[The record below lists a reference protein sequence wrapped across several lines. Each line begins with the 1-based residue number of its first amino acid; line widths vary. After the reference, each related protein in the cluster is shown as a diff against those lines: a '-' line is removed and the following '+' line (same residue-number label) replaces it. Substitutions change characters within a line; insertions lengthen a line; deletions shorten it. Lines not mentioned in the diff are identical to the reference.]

1 MTPIEYPA
9 SNNPRVP
16 EATQPFRH
24 ITPIQLRFNDVD
36 MIGHINNN
44 SFLEYM
50 DLGKTSYFN
59 SVKAD
64 LINWKFI
71 NAVVVNVNCNFYSPG
86 YFNEP
91 IAVLTSITS
100 ISQRSLKLEQ
110 RIINTETGD
119 VKCVGTTVMAG
130 FDPTTAQSAEID
142 AKWINAIC
150 AFEERDLRVESNG

>member
-1 MTPIEYPA
+1 MTPIEYPV

-71 NAVVVNVNCNFYSPG
+71 NAVVVNVNCSFYSPG

-100 ISQRSLKLEQ
+100 ISQRSLKMEQ

-130 FDPTTAQSAEID
+130 FDPTTAQGAEID
-142 AKWINAIC
+142 AEWINVIC

>member
-1 MTPIEYPA
+1 MNPIEYPA

-36 MIGHINNN
+36 MIGHVNNN
-44 SFLEYM
+44 AFLEYM

-91 IAVLTSITS
+91 IAVLTTITS
-100 ISQRSLKLEQ
+100 ISQHSLRMEQ
-110 RIINTETGD
+110 RVINTETGD
-119 VKCVGTTVMAG
+119 VKCAGHTIMAG
-130 FDPTTAQSAEID
+130 FDPTTAQGAEID
-142 AKWINAIC
+142 AEWVNAIC

>member
-36 MIGHINNN
+36 MIGHVNNN
-44 SFLEYM
+44 AFLEYM

-59 SVKAD
+59 SVKSG

-91 IAVLTSITS
+91 IAVLTTITS
-100 ISQRSLKLEQ
+100 ISQRSLRMEQ
-110 RIINTETGD
+110 RVINTETGD
-119 VKCVGTTVMAG
+119 VKCAGHTIMAG
-130 FDPTTAQSAEID
+130 FDPTTAQGAEIETQ
-142 AKWINAIC
+142 WIEAIC
-150 AFEERDLRVESNG
+150 AFEERDLRVESNS

>member
-1 MTPIEYPA
+1 MAPIEYPA

-16 EATQPFRH
+16 EATFPFRH
-24 ITPIQLRFNDVD
+24 ITPVQLRFNDID

-44 SFLEYM
+44 AFLEFM

-71 NAVVVNVNCNFYSPG
+71 NVVVVNVNCNFYSPG
-86 YFNEP
+86 YINEP

-100 ISQRSLKLEQ
+100 ISQRSLKMEQ

-119 VKCVGTTVMAG
+119 VKCVGHTIMAG
-130 FDPTTAQSAEID
+130 FDPSTAQGAEID
-142 AKWINAIC
+142 SKWVDAIC
-150 AFEERDLRVESNG
+150 DFEERDLRVESNS